1 MTGVQPPVSDPQHL
15 PRGCRQRPAHRNHFD
30 IAIVCALP
38 LEYDAV
44 SLLIDEFWDETGDSY
59 GRAVGDGN
67 NYRTGRIGSHHVVIV
82 LLPGMGKVYAAI
94 AVARLRASYSNIKLV
109 LLVGICGGVPSAGS
123 SNEILLGDVI
133 ISETVVQ
140 YDYGRRYPDSFA
152 TKTAIGE
159 GSSRSSTDVRGL
171 LAFLRSEEGLG
182 RLQQRT
188 SYFLHTLQRHA
199 VQTRRSHYNY
209 PGASF
214 DKLFEPDYRHR
225 HHNSCFCICSQWKEL
240 SDSVCQEAS
249 SVPCSET
256 QCENGN
262 LVRRE
267 RLERRLALEKQN
279 DVTAIQIQSPL
290 IFVGRIASGDTV
302 MKSGKDRDRI
312 AKEQNVIAFEMEGAG
327 FWEELPC
334 LVVKGV
340 CDYADSHKDKSWQPF
355 AAAAAAATMKALLEM
370 YVRTDTQRSHSSL
383 EGTTD
388 RSSCSP
394 NVLIA

>member
-1 MTGVQPPVSDPQHL
+1 MN
-15 PRGCRQRPAHRNHFD
+15 A
-30 IAIVCALP
+30 
-38 LEYDAV
+38 AV
-44 SLLIDEFWDETGDSY
+44 
-59 GRAVGDGN
+59 
-67 NYRTGRIGSHHVVIV
+67 
-82 LLPGMGKVYAAI
+82 
-94 AVARLRASYSNIKLV
+94 AVARLRASYSNIKLC
-109 LLVGICGGVPSAGS
+109 LLVGICGGVPLAGS

-140 YDYGRRYPDSFA
+140 YDYGRRYPDTFA
-152 TKTAIGE
+152 TKTHIGE
-159 GSSRSSTDVRGL
+159 GLSRTSTDVRGL
-171 LAFLRSEEGLG
+171 LTFLRSEEGLG

-188 SYFLHTLQRHA
+188 WYFLHTLQQHA
-199 VQTRRSHYNY
+199 VQTRRNRYNY
-209 PGASF
+209 PGAIF

-225 HHNSCFCICSQWKEL
+225 HHGSCVCICSQWKQL
-240 SDSVCQEAS
+240 SDSVCQEAA

-256 QCENGN
+256 QCGNVN

-267 RLERRLALEKQN
+267 RLERRLALEMQN
-279 DVTAIQIQSPL
+279 DVTAIQSPL

-355 AAAAAAATMKALLEM
+355 AAATAAATMRALLER
-370 YVRTDTQRSHSSL
+370 YIRTDTQLSHSSL
-383 EGTTD
+383 EG
-388 RSSCSP
+388 
-394 NVLIA
+394 